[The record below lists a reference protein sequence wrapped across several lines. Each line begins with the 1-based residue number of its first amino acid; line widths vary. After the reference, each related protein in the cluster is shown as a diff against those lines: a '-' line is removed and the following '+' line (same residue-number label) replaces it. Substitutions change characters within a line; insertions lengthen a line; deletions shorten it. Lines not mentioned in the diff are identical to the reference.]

1 MFSFYPVTQWLAI
14 HRLSEMIRTDYH
26 KSGYLGTVGQVPL
39 TSILCLMTVFVSMYF
54 KAQEDPN
61 LFFLAD
67 NKESNYHHN
76 L

>member
-1 MFSFYPVTQWLAI
+1 MFSFYSVTQWLVI
-14 HRLSEMIRTDYH
+14 HQLSEMISTDYH
-26 KSGYLGTVGQVPL
+26 KTAYLGIVAHIPL
-39 TSILCLMTVFVSMYF
+39 VSILCLMVTVSMYF

-67 NKESNYHHN
+67 SKKSNYNHY